1 MSEYLAVDVGGTQV
15 KGALLDKN
23 GSLVSGGIMEI
34 PSKAKESKETI
45 LDNFFC
51 LFESLSEKGQGKIE
65 GMAFSFPGE
74 FDYEQGISL
83 ISGLDKYDA
92 IYGVNLKQEF
102 RKMICAKALRDRF
115 ICPETLPICFLNDV
129 EAFAM
134 GAAGSGSE
142 TAPRKTFALAI
153 GTGAG
158 SAFLENGKAASEGTP
173 GVPRNGWIYDTPFQ
187 GRRIDDWISKRG
199 LMALS
204 EERLGQALDGA
215 ELAALCAKG
224 DEAAKQVYR
233 EFGHLTA
240 LAVQPFLKAFDP
252 DECILGGQVMKS
264 FPLFGEEVEVLCRDM
279 DIALKV
285 VTQTSLAVFAGLHR
299 HLRSLLSDRNADA
312 RRAVKENIEIQ
323 GEK

>member
-142 TAPRKTFALAI
+142 TAPQKPLHWRSEPEQDLLFWKMERRRLRAHREYREM
-153 GTGAG
+153 AG
-158 SAFLENGKAASEGTP
+158 SMTRHFREG
-173 GVPRNGWIYDTPFQ
+173 
-187 GRRIDDWISKRG
+187 
-199 LMALS
+199 
-204 EERLGQALDGA
+204 
-215 ELAALCAKG
+215 ELTIG
-224 DEAAKQVYR
+224 S
-233 EFGHLTA
+233 
-240 LAVQPFLKAFDP
+240 P
-252 DECILGGQVMKS
+252 
-264 FPLFGEEVEVLCRDM
+264 
-279 DIALKV
+279 
-285 VTQTSLAVFAGLHR
+285 
-299 HLRSLLSDRNADA
+299 
-312 RRAVKENIEIQ
+312 KED
-323 GEK
+323 